1 MEQNSRSA
9 KVEKKIPSAL
19 PIYLAAGAFLL
30 CALALPIYRLWA
42 LVAAALIAA
51 AAYVLGQKLFRPRT
65 VLVDAPA
72 AVYATG
78 AQEVDQ
84 LLQTAQRNVDSIARL
99 NEAIEDAGLSAAMD
113 RMEQAGRAILAE
125 VAKAP
130 AKAKDIRKFTAY
142 YLPTA
147 VKVLTTYARLDTSGA
162 KGQNAQALMAEVK
175 KNADTIAT
183 AFESQLDAL
192 FSGEALDVSTD
203 GKVPDGIARGDGLVD
218 EGLKAQR
225 AGGAA
230 DLGAGEP
237 DGGPTLTL

>member
-42 LVAAALIAA
+42 LIAAALIAA

-99 NEAIEDAGLSAAMD
+99 NAAIEDAGLSAAMD

-125 VAKAP
+125 V

-175 KNADTIAT
+175 KNADTIAA

-203 GKVPDGIARGDGLVD
+203 LKVLDGIARGDGLVD
-218 EGLKAQR
+218 EGLKAQL
-225 AGGAA
+225 AGAAA
-230 DLGAGEP
+230 DLGAAPP

>member
-1 MEQNSRSA
+1 
-9 KVEKKIPSAL
+9 
-19 PIYLAAGAFLL
+19 
-30 CALALPIYRLWA
+30 
-42 LVAAALIAA
+42 
-51 AAYVLGQKLFRPRT
+51 
-65 VLVDAPA
+65 
-72 AVYATG
+72 
-78 AQEVDQ
+78 
-84 LLQTAQRNVDSIARL
+84 
-99 NEAIEDAGLSAAMD
+99 
-113 RMEQAGRAILAE
+113 MEQAGRAILAE

-203 GKVPDGIARGDGLVD
+203 LKVLDGIARGDGLVD
-218 EGLKAQR
+218 EGLKAQL

>member
-78 AQEVDQ
+78 AQEVDP
-84 LLQTAQRNVDSIARL
+84 LLHTAQRNVDSIARL

-162 KGQNAQALMAEVK
+162 KNAQALMAEVK

-203 GKVPDGIARGDGLVD
+203 LKVLDGIARGDGLVD
-218 EGLKAQR
+218 EGLKAQL
-225 AGGAA
+225 AGAAA

>member
-42 LVAAALIAA
+42 LVATALIAA

-99 NEAIEDAGLSAAMD
+99 NEAIEDAGLS
-113 RMEQAGRAILAE
+113 AILAE

-203 GKVPDGIARGDGLVD
+203 LKVLDGIARGDGLVD
-218 EGLKAQR
+218 EGLKAQL
-225 AGGAA
+225 AGAAA
-230 DLGAGEP
+230 DLGTGEP